1 MDNNRQEWLFKHH
14 LNKELILTPQF
25 NRQKWDMTNRHG
37 QVHFIL
43 HDWSNLKQQQKTQ
56 RFLKKDVSEPTYLYV
71 LYFSIQTTT
80 YSKCFIHLNNLVEM
94 PEKKGLCFESGVA
107 THLKKF
113 QTVANYTEYI
123 RTFQRHFF
131 MNVNKV
137 FFVEFDHSAQQCVI
151 LEWMALLKLLSS
163 EIKFFFKKEAGA
175 LALI

>member
-1 MDNNRQEWLFKHH
+1 M
-14 LNKELILTPQF
+14 ILTPQF

-107 THLKKF
+107 THLEKS

-137 FFVEFDHSAQQCVI
+137 FFVEFVHKMGSAFFNCWRSVTVTEIFAKKNKKMVPKSPKMHI
-151 LEWMALLKLLSS
+151 LNWEWTHLDPKL
-163 EIKFFFKKEAGA
+163 ENK
-175 LALI
+175 

>member
-1 MDNNRQEWLFKHH
+1 M
-14 LNKELILTPQF
+14 ILTPQF

-56 RFLKKDVSEPTYLYV
+56 RFLKKDVSEFTYLYV

-80 YSKCFIHLNNLVEM
+80 YSKCFIHFNNLVEM

-107 THLKKF
+107 THLEKF
-113 QTVANYTEYI
+113 QTVANYTEHI

-131 MNVNKV
+131 Q
-137 FFVEFDHSAQQCVI
+137 D
-151 LEWMALLKLLSS
+151 
-163 EIKFFFKKEAGA
+163 FFFHECQQSFFCGIWPQCTAVCYTWMNGITKITKFRNQV
-175 LALI
+175 LF

>member
-1 MDNNRQEWLFKHH
+1 M
-14 LNKELILTPQF
+14 ILTPQF

-80 YSKCFIHLNNLVEM
+80 YSKCFIHLNNL
-94 PEKKGLCFESGVA
+94 PLRCKGLCFESGVA
-107 THLKKF
+107 THLEKS

-131 MNVNKV
+131 QEFFFMNVNKG
-137 FFVEFDHSAQQCVI
+137 FFLWNLTTVHCSV
-151 LEWMALLKLLSS
+151 LYLNEWHY
-163 EIKFFFKKEAGA
+163 
-175 LALI
+175 